1 MSSEQESPPKSEK
14 RGLFSRWR
22 RKNKADEPAQSAT
35 AEAQDTQAIK
45 PLEQPSDSLQKSL
58 KKPESHEP
66 VASLDVVAPIVPVV
80 VTQPV
85 THAEPEPSVEARATE
100 PQPVETAVPS
110 EVEVTPPAQPVA
122 PVEQAVPEKARAE
135 PQGDVREESSTKSED
150 SEPAKQPETK
160 KRPNRFSRAL
170 SRTSAGLGAFFLGR
184 KEISDELLEELETL
198 LLMADVGV
206 DVTTE
211 IIGELTDRVKR
222 GELNDSDTLK
232 AELHRVLHDI
242 ISPCEQSLDVSGKGP
257 FVLLVVGVNGVGK
270 TTTIGKLAQR
280 FQKEGHSVMLAAGD
294 TFRAAAVEQLEVW
307 GERNNVQ
314 VVAQHTGAD
323 SASVIYDAV
332 ESAKAKNID
341 VLIADTAGRL
351 HTKSNLM
358 EELEKVKRVMAKLDA
373 AAPHEVLLVL
383 DAGTGQNALNQMHE
397 FNQAV
402 GITGLALTKLDGTA
416 KGGVAFALS
425 RRFKVPLRYVG
436 LGEGVDDLQVFRAE
450 DYVKAVLAEVD
461 DGL

>member
-1 MSSEQESPPKSEK
+1 M
-14 RGLFSRWR
+14 
-22 RKNKADEPAQSAT
+22 
-35 AEAQDTQAIK
+35 
-45 PLEQPSDSLQKSL
+45 
-58 KKPESHEP
+58 
-66 VASLDVVAPIVPVV
+66 
-80 VTQPV
+80 
-85 THAEPEPSVEARATE
+85 AEP
-100 PQPVETAVPS
+100 
-110 EVEVTPPAQPVA
+110 
-122 PVEQAVPEKARAE
+122 
-135 PQGDVREESSTKSED
+135 STKQKD
-150 SEPAKQPETK
+150 TETEKK

-198 LLMADVGV
+198 LLMADTGV
-206 DVTTE
+206 DVTSE
-211 IIGELTDRVKR
+211 IINELTDRVKR
-222 GELNDSDTLK
+222 GELNDSNTLK
-232 AELHRVLHDI
+232 TELHRVLLEI
-242 ISPCEQSLDVSGKGP
+242 VSPCEQALDVSGKQP

-280 FQKEGHSVMLAAGD
+280 FQREGRTVMLAAGD
-294 TFRAAAVEQLEVW
+294 TFRAAAVEQLQVW

-332 ESAKAKNID
+332 ESARAKDID

-358 EELEKVKRVMAKLDA
+358 EELEKVKRVMSKLDET
-373 AAPHEVLLVL
+373 APHEVLLVL
-383 DAGTGQNALNQMHE
+383 DAGTGQNALNQMAE

-402 GITGLALTKLDGTA
+402 GVSGLALTKLDGTA

-425 RRFKVPLRYVG
+425 RRFNVPLRYVG

-450 DYVKAVLAEVD
+450 DYVKAVLSD
-461 DGL
+461 N